1 MNVKNMTTD
10 IKNNTICILPFNSL
24 SIGATGNQRLCCNSN
39 NGLNGLDRPLPVTE
53 RTDIDWLDGIAL
65 NRIRKSLL
73 NNERIKECDRCWELE
88 DIGQESYRQMSA
100 NPYTEYAPKRYESIV
115 NGDHSTVLEKLEI
128 DLGNKCNLACRMCG
142 PHSSSLFAEE
152 YNKVNNIRI
161 TPTSDSWLGNSKF
174 FDLVRA
180 NASTLKHIYI
190 LGGEPLIIPEQ
201 AELLDLLIELD
212 VAKNIKLQYN
222 SNITTIG
229 NRWYETWDKF
239 KFVEISASIDGTGGF
254 YEYVRWPAKWDKI
267 YNNLKELKLW
277 ASENPQKRQMA
288 VHQTLSNLTMPNVE
302 HSVELICRDLGI
314 FIMYI
319 NVNYPESMSPWV
331 LPASVR
337 QTFAKN
343 AMNIYNDPINSK
355 LVHSTTLHTFD
366 KIYNSEDPSVEL
378 QQEFIKRM
386 KYMDEN
392 RNQCLLDLHPWF
404 EEWYNAY

>member
-1 MNVKNMTTD
+1 MTTD
-10 IKNNTICILPFNSL
+10 TKNNTICVLPFNTL
-24 SIGATGNQRLCCNSN
+24 SVGSNGNQRLCCNSN
-39 NGLNGLDRPLPVTE
+39 NGLNGLDSPLPVTK
-53 RTDIDWLDGIAL
+53 RTDINWLDGVAL
-65 NRIRKSLL
+65 ERIRKSLL
-73 NNERIKECDRCWELE
+73 NNERIPECNRCWELE
-88 DIGQESYRQMSA
+88 DIGQQSYRQMSV
-100 NPYTEYAPKRYESIV
+100 NNYSEFSPERFKKIL

-128 DLGNKCNLACRMCG
+128 DLGSKCNLACRMCG
-142 PHSSSLFAEE
+142 SHSSSLFAEE
-152 YNKVNNIRI
+152 YNNTFINNKI
-161 TPTSDSWLGNSKF
+161 TISTKSWLGNSKF

-180 NASTLKHIYI
+180 NTSTLKHIHI

-229 NRWYETWDKF
+229 SRWYETWDKF
-239 KFVEISASIDGTGGF
+239 KFVEINASIDGTEGF

-277 ASENPQKRQMA
+277 AEENRQRRQMA

-302 HSVELICRDLGI
+302 RSVELICKDLAVY
-314 FIMYI
+314 IMYI
-319 NVNYPESMSPWV
+319 NVDYPESMSPWV
-331 LPASVR
+331 LPSSVK

-343 AMNIYNDPINSK
+343 AMNIYNDHRNSK
-355 LVHSTTLHTFD
+355 YISPSTLHTFE
-366 KIYNSEDPSVEL
+366 KIFKSDEPSVEI

-392 RNQCLLDLHPWF
+392 RNQRLLDLHPWF

>member
-1 MNVKNMTTD
+1 MTTD
-10 IKNNTICILPFNSL
+10 TNNNTICILPFNTL
-24 SIGATGNQRLCCNSN
+24 SVGANGNQRLCCNSN
-39 NGLNGLDRPLPVTE
+39 NGLNGADKPPLVTE
-53 RTDIDWLDGIAL
+53 RTDINWFDGIAL
-65 NRIRKSLL
+65 ERIRKSLL

-88 DIGQESYRQMSA
+88 DIGQQSYRQMASTG
-100 NPYTEYAPKRYESIV
+100 YIEYAPKRYENIV

-152 YNKVNNIRI
+152 YNKVNNII
-161 TPTSDSWLGNSKF
+161 NIASKSWLGDSKF
-174 FDLVRA
+174 FDLIRA

-229 NRWYETWDKF
+229 SRWYETWDKF
-239 KFVEISASIDGTGGF
+239 KCVEINASIDGTEGF

-267 YNNLKELKLW
+267 HANLKELKLW
-277 ASENPQKRQMA
+277 AEENPKKRQMA
-288 VHQTLSNLTMPNVE
+288 VHQTLSNLTMSNVE
-302 HSVELICRDLGI
+302 RSVELLCRDLGV
-314 FIMYI
+314 FVMYI
-319 NVNYPESMSPWV
+319 NVDYPESMSPWV
-331 LPASVR
+331 LPSSVR

-343 AMNIYNDPINSK
+343 AINIYSDSKISALIN
-355 LVHSTTLHTFD
+355 HTTLHTFE
-366 KIYNSEDPSVEL
+366 KIYNSEEPSIKIKR
-378 QQEFIKRM
+378 EFIQRM
-386 KYMDEN
+386 KYMDDN
-392 RNQCLLDLHPWF
+392 RNQHLLDLHPWF